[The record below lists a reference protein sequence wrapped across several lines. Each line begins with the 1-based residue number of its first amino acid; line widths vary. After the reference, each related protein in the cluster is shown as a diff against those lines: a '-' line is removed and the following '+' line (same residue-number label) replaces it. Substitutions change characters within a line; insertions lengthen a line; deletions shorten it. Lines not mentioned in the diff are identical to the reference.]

1 MARRRSIP
9 QDVRREVL
17 TEAGYRC
24 AVPTCRTILLID
36 LHHIIPVSEDGD
48 NSPDNLIA
56 LCPNC
61 HALHHRKEIPQEAV
75 RVWKGMLVTLNLAFD
90 KDAMELLLFLTRKEQ
105 EERPY
110 GYTSEC
116 VMRCA
121 GLINAGLV
129 DTDTFW
135 DEEASGFLRSNS
147 GADHTL
153 RLTERGR
160 LVVEAWKAGDK
171 DALDRAL
178 AQGAGPQGGNT
189 E

>member
-1 MARRRSIP
+1 MARRSSIT

-24 AVPTCRTILLID
+24 AVPTCRTILALD
-36 LHHIIPVSEDGD
+36 LHHILKVSEGGS
-48 NSPDNLIA
+48 NTADNLIA
-56 LCPNC
+56 LCPTC
-61 HALHHRKEIPQEAV
+61 HRLHHNGEIPKEAV

-135 DEEASGFLRSNS
+135 EEEASRFLRSNS

-153 RLTERGR
+153 RLTERGH
-160 LVVEAWKAGDK
+160 LVVKAWKAGDK

-178 AQGAGPQGGNT
+178 AQGAGPKGGNT

>member
-1 MARRRSIP
+1 MARRSSIP

-24 AVPTCRTILLID
+24 AVPTCRTIFVLD
-36 LHHIIPVSEDGD
+36 LHHMDKVSDGGG
-48 NSPDNLIA
+48 NTADNLIA
-56 LCPNC
+56 LCPTC
-61 HALHHRKEIPQEAV
+61 HGLHHRGAIPQEAI
-75 RVWKGMLVTLNLAFD
+75 RVWKGMLVTLNRAFD
-90 KDAMELLLFLTRKEQ
+90 KDAMEMLLFLTLKEQ

-110 GYTSEC
+110 GFTSDC

-129 DTDTFW
+129 VTDTFW
-135 DEEASGFLRSNS
+135 DQDETRYLRSNS

-171 DALDRAL
+171 DALDHAL
-178 AQGAGPQGGNT
+178 AQGAGPKGGNT
-189 E
+189 K